1 MTAILNRGF
10 EYSDRIVPA
19 DEGVFL
25 SDFYARRYPHST
37 DAEWREHI
45 LSGRV
50 TRNGRPA
57 RPNDILKRGDVLVYS
72 RPPWEEPDAP
82 LDFAVLHE
90 DCDLVVL
97 NKPSGLPVLPG
108 GNFLEHTL
116 LHLARRRFGPE
127 CSPLHRLGRGTSGAI
142 LFTLNERAARFL
154 TRAMVERRITK
165 VYLAKASGLV
175 SPDSFTIDAPIGPVP
190 VGQGGTINAYSPTG
204 RAAVS
209 HVRLIRRLID
219 EEASILEV
227 TIPTG
232 RPHQIRIH
240 LAYAGHPLV
249 GDPLYAS
256 GGLPGPVSEVEKAAR
271 PGDGGY
277 LLHSWKIRFPHPDG
291 TGEIEVVAPPPSAL
305 NPDASAG

>member
-19 DEGVFL
+19 DEGVLL

-50 TRNGRPA
+50 TRNGASA
-57 RPNDILKRGDVLVYS
+57 RPGDILRHGDILVYS
-72 RPPWEEPDAP
+72 RPPWEEPNAP
-82 LDFAVLHE
+82 LDFGVIYE
-90 DCDLVVL
+90 DDDLVVL
-97 NKPSGLPVLPG
+97 AKPSGLPVLPG

-116 LHLARRRFGPE
+116 LHLARRRYGPK

-142 LFTLNERAARFL
+142 LFTRNERAARFL

-175 SPDSFTIDAPIGPVP
+175 SPDSFTVEAPIGPVP
-190 VGQGGTINAYSPTG
+190 DGQGGTVNAFSPAG
-204 RAAVS
+204 RAAIS
-209 HVRLIRRLID
+209 RVRLLRRLID
-219 EEASILEV
+219 EDASILEV

-256 GGLPGPVSEVEKAAR
+256 GGLPGPVSEGEKTAR

-277 LLHSWKIRFPHPDG
+277 LLHSWKIRFPLPDG
-291 TGEIEVVAPPPSAL
+291 SGEREVAAPPPPAL
-305 NPDASAG
+305 VPGL